1 MSIKSVG
8 KSLLSSLLEYQAKR
22 LLNNND
28 LTIIAVGGSVG
39 KTSTKLAIAKT
50 IASWAEVIY
59 QDGNYN
65 DRLTVPLVLFHQTEP
80 QIFNVWAWLK
90 ILISNEKAI
99 KQTYPY
105 KYAVLEIGTDGPNQL
120 QRFSYLQPDL
130 YVLTAISEEHMEY
143 FLDLDSVAKE
153 ELSPL
158 AFSKQALVNLDAV
171 GPKNL
176 IEQPFMSYAEIK
188 QADYIIKQQAD
199 QLVIRLKDGNQ
210 LTIKAPLLGR
220 QGAMI
225 VLAAAAVNHWL
236 GLSLAEIRASLA
248 SIEPVPGRMQLLK
261 GIKHSQ
267 IIDDTYNSSPLAATA
282 ALDVLYGCV
291 AKPKIAVLGSMNEL
305 GSYTE
310 SAHRDIGA
318 YCDPKRLDLVITVG
332 EVAKKYLAPAARQNH
347 CEVISFLS
355 PYQAGQ
361 YLKDNLKANSV
372 ILFKGSQN
380 AVFCE
385 EAIKPLLLNAKDSAK
400 LVRQSKTWLKL
411 KAKQFSDLTQ
421 I

>member
-8 KSLLSSLLEYQAKR
+8 KSLLCSLLEYQAKR
-22 LLNNND
+22 LLKNND

-50 IASWAEVIY
+50 IASWTEVIY

-65 DRLTVPLVLFHQTEP
+65 DRLTVPLVLFNQTEP

-158 AFSKQALVNLDAV
+158 AFSKQALINLDTVQAKDLV
-171 GPKNL
+171 K
-176 IEQPFMSYAEIK
+176 QPFMSYAETK

-210 LTIKAPLLGR
+210 LTIKTPLLGH

-248 SIEPVPGRMQLLK
+248 SIESVSGRMQLLK
-261 GIKHSQ
+261 GIRHSQ
-267 IIDDTYNSSPLAATA
+267 IIDDTYNSSPLAAKA
-282 ALDVLYGCV
+282 ALDVLYDCV

-332 EVAKKYLAPAARQNH
+332 EVAQKYLAPAAKQNH

-372 ILFKGSQN
+372 VLFKGSQN

-385 EAIKPLLLNAKDSAK
+385 EAIKPILLNSQDSAK

>member
-65 DRLTVPLVLFHQTEP
+65 DRLTVPLVLFNQTEP

-176 IEQPFMSYAEIK
+176 IKQPFMSYAETK

>member
-65 DRLTVPLVLFHQTEP
+65 DRLTVPLVLFNQTEP

-267 IIDDTYNSSPLAATA
+267 IIDDTYNSSPLAAKA

-411 KAKQFSDLTQ
+411 KAKQFSDLT
-421 I
+421 

>member
-65 DRLTVPLVLFHQTEP
+65 DRLTVPLVLFNQTEP

-176 IEQPFMSYAEIK
+176 IKQPFMSYAETK

-267 IIDDTYNSSPLAATA
+267 IIDDTYNSSPLAAKA